1 MKLKAT
7 EHNYNR
13 LANKYHLDVYE
24 HNNEYTV
31 FNEQTGDM
39 ISHLPDMKSVIRET
53 VTLYNETMEER
64 RRLNKKNNQ
73 NEHADRI
80 VA

>member
-1 MKLKAT
+1 MKLKTT

-13 LANKYHLDVYE
+13 LADKYHLDVYE

-64 RRLNKKNNQ
+64 RRLNRKNNQ